1 MFVVINAVF
10 HSVIVLI
17 LVNCVASKSMMM
29 GLGALLDLLLLEE
42 FINNAKTIVK
52 KASVIG

>member
-1 MFVVINAVF
+1 MYAVINAVF

-17 LVNCVASKSMMM
+17 LVNYVAFKSMMM

>member
-1 MFVVINAVF
+1 MYAVINAVS

-17 LVNCVASKSMMM
+17 LVNYVASRSMMM
-29 GLGALLDLLLLEE
+29 RLGALLDLLLLEE